1 MMIAFPQI
9 KACMDAADCQPD
21 FCLDIFDQNGNGK
34 RKIFAVQLN
43 NFHEGI
49 GSMKLNFVEQEK
61 ASEMSF
67 ESSQVF
73 VILKDYFIC

>member
-34 RKIFAVQLN
+34 RKIFAVQLT
-43 NFHEGI
+43 NFHLEI
-49 GSMKLNFVEQEK
+49 GSIKIDFVEQELILKK
-61 ASEMSF
+61 AFMMSF
-67 ESSQVF
+67 ESARKAHK
-73 VILKDYFIC
+73 LL